1 MLSRRLRPTAL
12 LPLAAVAALAVAG
25 CGSDDDGGS
34 GATTGGGADAGSVN
48 VVATTTVLGDLAR
61 EIGGDAVEVT
71 QLLQPNSDPHD
82 YEPRPDDVVATSKAS
97 LVLESGDGL
106 DEWIEEVV
114 EQSAGNPTLLD
125 VAETLPVQRSGEE
138 EGHAGEEHD
147 HVEEE
152 HAGEEEHAEEEGHDH
167 GDVDPHWWHDPTNV
181 EAAAAT
187 VRDALTRANPDGRA
201 LYARNADAYVAKVR
215 ALDRGIRQCLDAVP
229 AAQRK
234 LVTDHDA
241 LGYFADR
248 YDVEIVG
255 AVIPSL
261 TTQAQP
267 SAGDVADL
275 ARLIRREGVRA
286 VFPESGSNRKLP
298 EAVAQETGI
307 TAEYQ
312 LYGDALG
319 PEGSDAA
326 TYLGMEAH
334 NADAMVRGFTGG
346 AESCTIDGI

>member
-12 LPLAAVAALAVAG
+12 LSLAAVAALAVAG
-25 CGSDDDGGS
+25 CGSDDDGANG
-34 GATTGGGADAGSVN
+34 GATTSGGADVGSVN

-61 EIGGDAVEVT
+61 EIGGGAVEVT

-106 DEWIEEVV
+106 DEWIEDVV
-114 EQSAGNPTLLD
+114 DQSAGNPTLLD
-125 VAETLPVQRSGEE
+125 VAETLPVQRSGED
-138 EGHAGEEHD
+138 EEHD
-147 HVEEE
+147 HAEED
-152 HAGEEEHAEEEGHDH
+152 HAEDEHAEEEHDH

-187 VRDALTRANPDGRA
+187 VRDALTRANPEGRA

-215 ALDRGIRQCLDAVP
+215 ALDRGIRQCLAGVP

-275 ARLIRREGVRA
+275 AKLIRREGVRA

-346 AESCTIDGI
+346 ADSCTIDGI

>member
-1 MLSRRLRPTAL
+1 MLSRRRRITAL
-12 LPLAAVAALAVAG
+12 IPVAAATAALALAG
-25 CGSDDDGGS
+25 CGDSDDGGGS
-34 GATTGGGADAGSVN
+34 GATTASGDAGSVN

-61 EIGGDAVEVT
+61 EIGGDAVSVS

-106 DEWIEEVV
+106 DHWIEDVV

-125 VAETLPVQRSGEE
+125 LAATLPVQRDG
-138 EGHAGEEHD
+138 
-147 HVEEE
+147 
-152 HAGEEEHAEEEGHDH
+152 EEEGHDH
-167 GDVDPHWWHDPTNV
+167 AEDDHGDGDEHGDTDPHWWHDPTNV
-181 EAAAAT
+181 EAAAIA
-187 VRDALTRANPDGRA
+187 VRDALTRANPAGRA
-201 LYARNADAYVAKVR
+201 LYARNAAAYVARVR
-215 ALDRGIRQCLDAVP
+215 ALDAGIAKCLDSVP

-241 LGYFADR
+241 LGYFADH
-248 YDVEIVG
+248 YGVEVVG

-267 SAGDVADL
+267 SAGDVAEL
-275 ARLIRREGVRA
+275 AKVIRREGVRA

-298 EAVAQETGI
+298 DALAKETGV
-307 TAEYQ
+307 TSEYQ

-319 PEGSDAA
+319 PEGSGAD
-326 TYLGMEAH
+326 TYVGMEAH
-334 NADAMVRGFTGG
+334 NADAMMRGFTDG
-346 AESCTIDGI
+346 ASGCTIEGI

>member
-1 MLSRRLRPTAL
+1 MLLHRRRLTAL
-12 LPLAAVAALAVAG
+12 LPLVAATTALALAG
-25 CGSDDDGGS
+25 CGDS
-34 GATTGGGADAGSVN
+34 GDGGGAATSGGTGSGDAGSVN

-61 EIGGDAVEVT
+61 EIGGDAVSVN

-106 DEWIEEVV
+106 DHWIEDVV
-114 EQSAGNPTLLD
+114 EQSAGNPTLFD
-125 VAETLPVQRSGEE
+125 VAATLPVRRSG
-138 EGHAGEEHD
+138 GDDEHD
-147 HVEEE
+147 HAEGD
-152 HAGEEEHAEEEGHDH
+152 HADDEH
-167 GDVDPHWWHDPTNV
+167 GDTDPHWWHDPTNV
-181 EAAAAT
+181 EAAAIV
-187 VRDALTRANPDGRA
+187 VRDALTRANPAGRA
-201 LYARNADAYVAKVR
+201 LYARNAAAYVAKVR
-215 ALDRGIRQCLDAVP
+215 ALDAGIAKCLDAVP

-248 YDVEIVG
+248 YDVEVVG

-267 SAGDVADL
+267 SAGDVAEL
-275 ARLIRREGVRA
+275 AKVIRREGVRA

-298 EAVAQETGI
+298 DALAKETGV

-319 PEGSDAA
+319 PQGSGAD
-326 TYLGMEAH
+326 TYVGMEAH
-334 NADAMVRGFTGG
+334 NADAMVRGFTDG
-346 AESCTIDGI
+346 ASGCTIEGI